1 MSKIYY
7 YLSVSKKDA
16 VSEFIDS
23 LEKTTKS
30 KLFDIF
36 EHFKKYGVISAVP
49 HTKKLTGTKLWEIKL
64 IGKKSVRVL
73 YAVVLRGDVLIILG
87 FIKKSQKTPQK
98 YIKTALARLED
109 WKNRNSY

>member
-7 YLSVSKKDA
+7 YLSASKKDT

-36 EHFKKYGVISAVP
+36 EHFKKHGVISAVP
-49 HTKKLTGTKLWEIKL
+49 HTKKLVGTKLWEIKL
-64 IGKKSVRVL
+64 VSKKSIRVL
-73 YAVVLRGDVLIILG
+73 YAVVLKGDVLIILG
-87 FIKKSQKTPQK
+87 FVKKSQKTPKK
-98 YIKTALARLED
+98 YIDTALARLED
-109 WKNRNSY
+109 WKNRNTC

>member
-7 YLSVSKKDA
+7 YLSTSKKDT

-23 LEKTTKS
+23 LDKITKS

-64 IGKKSVRVL
+64 ISKKSIRIL
-73 YAVVLRGDVLIILG
+73 YAIVLKGDVLIILG

-98 YIKTALARLED
+98 HIKTALIRLEE
-109 WKNRNSY
+109 WKRRNSY

>member
-7 YLSVSKKDA
+7 YLSSSKKDA

-36 EHFKKYGVISAVP
+36 EHFKKYGVVSAVP
-49 HTKKLTGTKLWEIKL
+49 HTKKIIGTKLWEIKL
-64 IGKKSVRVL
+64 VSKKSIRVL
-73 YAVVLRGDVLIILG
+73 YAVVFRRDILIILG
-87 FIKKSQKTPQK
+87 FVKKSQKTLKK
-98 YIKTALARLED
+98 YIDTAIARLAD
-109 WKNRNSY
+109 WKNRNTY